1 MCGRYGSGLDG
12 KDLARRFKV
21 ASAPGAAPRWAIEP
35 GQSAAVVFA
44 APERR
49 MALKAW
55 GLTPAWAE
63 GPAAKP
69 QINARAESLADK
81 PYFREAFRW
90 RRCLVPADGWFE
102 KPKRGAD
109 KSMRWF
115 ARRDGAPFA
124 FAGLWEPAGFA
135 IITVEPNPLVSRVHD
150 RMPAI
155 LSSDDE
161 DAWLDP
167 KASPA
172 RLRESLRSFPSELL
186 TAASVPEPVLDAP
199 SARVPLLTPQG
210 ELF

>member
-1 MCGRYGSGLDG
+1 MCGRYGSGTDAET
-12 KDLARRFKV
+12 LARRFKV
-21 ASAPGAAPRWAIEP
+21 APAPGVAARWAIEP
-35 GQSAAVVFA
+35 AQSAPVVFA

-55 GLTPAWAE
+55 GLVPAWAE

-115 ARRDGAPFA
+115 SRRDGAAFA
-124 FAGLWEPAGFA
+124 FAGLWEPSGFA
-135 IITVEPNPLVSRVHD
+135 IVTVEPNPLVARVHD
-150 RMPAI
+150 RMPAV
-155 LSSDDE
+155 LSPDDE
-161 DAWLDP
+161 ELWLDP
-167 KASPA
+167 KAPPS
-172 RLRESLRSFPSELL
+172 RLSEALRPFPSDLL
-186 TAASVPEPVLDAP
+186 RVDSVGEPIADAP
-199 SARVPLLTPQG
+199 SARAPIASPQG